1 MKECGHGVATP
12 TYRLGRASGCERRY
26 VDRSD
31 EGPTDSRDS
40 ELLTI
45 RIESDL
51 LRKVRTKAS
60 DLGMDVSAYVR
71 WCIITGASLSD
82 LNAFIR
88 SKMSRG
94 P

>member
-1 MKECGHGVATP
+1 
-12 TYRLGRASGCERRY
+12 
-26 VDRSD
+26 VDRQ
-31 EGPTDSRDS
+31 EEATTDGHDS
-40 ELLTI
+40 EVLTI
-45 RIESDL
+45 RIDSDL
-51 LRKVRTKAS
+51 LREIRAKAS

-71 WCIITGASLSD
+71 WCIITGSSLSD

>member
-1 MKECGHGVATP
+1 MDG
-12 TYRLGRASGCERRY
+12 SGEAPK
-26 VDRSD
+26 D
-31 EGPTDSRDS
+31 GRDS

-45 RIESDL
+45 RLDPDL
-51 LRKVRTKAS
+51 LREIRAKAS

-71 WCIITGASLSD
+71 WCIITGGSLSD

>member
-1 MKECGHGVATP
+1 M
-12 TYRLGRASGCERRY
+12 
-26 VDRSD
+26 DRSD

-45 RIESDL
+45 RIDSDL
-51 LRKVRTKAS
+51 LQGIRAKAAE
-60 DLGMDVSAYVR
+60 LGMDVSAYVR
-71 WCIITGASLSD
+71 WCIITGSSLSD